1 MKDMLK
7 RIIEMD
13 EQARLVKVKA
23 IEEKAATEIEI
34 KETKQNIYNDYIERA
49 KERVKKNLEVDKANA
64 QKNWEQTAKDHQ
76 KALND
81 LDNMDKENHDLWVSE
96 IVNNVIG

>member
-7 RIIEMD
+7 KIIEMD

-34 KETKQNIYNDYIERA
+34 KETKQNIYNDFIERA
-49 KERVKKNLEVDKANA
+49 KDRVKKNLEIDRQNA
-64 QKNWEQTAKDHQ
+64 QKNWEETEKNH
-76 KALND
+76 KEALD
-81 LDNMDKENHDLWVSE
+81 ALDTLDKENHEMWVNE
-96 IVNNVIG
+96 IVNNVIL

>member
-7 RIIEMD
+7 KIIEMD

-34 KETKQNIYNDYIERA
+34 KETKQNIYNDFIERA
-49 KERVKKNLEVDKANA
+49 KDRVKKNLEIDRQNA
-64 QKNWEQTAKDHQ
+64 QKNWEETEKNHKEALD
-76 KALND
+76 ALNT
-81 LDNMDKENHDLWVSE
+81 LDKENHEMWVNE
-96 IVNNVIG
+96 IVNNVIL

>member
-13 EQARLVKVKA
+13 EQARLVKEKA

-49 KERVKKNLEVDKANA
+49 KERVKKNLDVDRQNA
-64 QKNWEQTAKDHQ
+64 QKNWEETEKKHKCVLRELEQ
-76 KALND
+76 
-81 LDNMDKENHDLWVSE
+81 MDKDNHDRWVSE